1 MITVTTP
8 EDTEISTSL
17 DITLSRTASLT
28 YTTLNPPSNG
38 SVSFFGKNFTYTPNE
53 NFYGTDSF
61 TVRVSSE
68 GVSAEGTVEI
78 EVTSV
83 NDLPEVNLSLVG
95 FAASDSPLIITD
107 SLIEISL
114 NYSDVENSKD
124 DLIVTA
130 KYNGE
135 DIQLD
140 LSLETIPFDPF
151 NGNLSGPKKLTV
163 EVDDGD
169 VVIVKEI
176 NFWAAK
182 KFNHG
187 VNDDLVYTLV
197 GDTENLERGF
207 RYVLFLDAMPDL
219 DVRNAG
225 REALRFYF
233 SDFVGN
239 SNQYLLET
247 INNVFNAVVIE
258 APLGESTLGVETGF
272 AMKIV

>member
-1 MITVTTP
+1 MKFKKIISIVLLGLLYSCGGGGGGDSTPEPTPAPEPLSMTFNDKAVTTP

-207 RYVLFLDAMPDL
+207 RYVLFCSVTKPYH
-219 DVRNAG
+219 
-225 REALRFYF
+225 ALY
-233 SDFVGN
+233 
-239 SNQYLLET
+239 
-247 INNVFNAVVIE
+247 
-258 APLGESTLGVETGF
+258 
-272 AMKIV
+272 